1 MNKENL
7 KRGQELS
14 EKIEKLEGQL
24 KTLELSNGIYDGQ
37 IGFCKENGICIG
49 KVNIFWIDFDVLK
62 CLAISKITKKLN
74 EYKQEFEKL

>member
-14 EKIEKLEGQL
+14 SSIERLENQI
-24 KTLELSNGIYDGQ
+24 KSLESASKFSDQAISLYDMVGRYV
-37 IGFCKENGICIG
+37 GSVASC
-49 KVNIFWIDFDVLK
+49 WIDFDVLK
-62 CLAISKITKKLN
+62 VLAISKITKKLN

>member
-14 EKIEKLEGQL
+14 DKIEKLERQL
-24 KTLELSNGIYDGQ
+24 KTLELSNGIYEGQ

-49 KVNIFWIDFDVLK
+49 KVNSFWIDFDVLK
-62 CLAISKITKKLN
+62 ALAINKITKKLN

>member
-14 EKIEKLEGQL
+14 DKIEKLEGQL

-37 IGFCKENGICIG
+37 IGFCKENGCCIG
-49 KVNIFWIDFDVLK
+49 KVNSFWIDFDVLK
-62 CLAISKITKKLN
+62 CLAINKITKRLEEIK
-74 EYKQEFEKL
+74 KEFEAL

>member
-14 EKIEKLEGQL
+14 DNIERLERQL
-24 KTLELSNGIYDGQ
+24 NVLNKATNLSSSTIRFNESVTEHAGEISAS
-37 IGFCKENGICIG
+37 
-49 KVNIFWIDFDVLK
+49 WIDFEVLK
-62 CLAISKITKKLN
+62 ALAISKITKKLN

>member
-14 EKIEKLEGQL
+14 SSIERLENQI
-24 KTLELSNGIYDGQ
+24 KSLESASDFSDQAISL
-37 IGFCKENGICIG
+37 CG
-49 KVNIFWIDFDVLK
+49 KGKHVGSVASCWIDFEVLK
-62 CLAISKITKKLN
+62 VLAISKITKKLN

>member
-14 EKIEKLEGQL
+14 SSIERLENQI
-24 KTLELSNGIYDGQ
+24 KSLESASKFRDQAISLCDMVGRHVGSVAS
-37 IGFCKENGICIG
+37 C
-49 KVNIFWIDFDVLK
+49 WIDFDVLK
-62 CLAISKITKKLN
+62 VLAISKITKKLN

>member
-14 EKIEKLEGQL
+14 DNIERLERQL
-24 KTLELSNGIYDGQ
+24 NVLNKATNLSSSTIRFYESGVGNAGEISAS
-37 IGFCKENGICIG
+37 
-49 KVNIFWIDFDVLK
+49 WIDFDVLK
-62 CLAISKITKKLN
+62 VLAISKITKNLN

>member
-14 EKIEKLEGQL
+14 DNIERLERQL
-24 KTLELSNGIYDGQ
+24 NVLNKATNLSSSAIRLYESGVGDAGEISAS
-37 IGFCKENGICIG
+37 
-49 KVNIFWIDFDVLK
+49 WIDFEVLK
-62 CLAISKITKKLN
+62 VLAISKITKKLN

>member
-14 EKIEKLEGQL
+14 EDIDKLEEQL
-24 KTLELSNGIYDGQ
+24 KTLELATSIYDGQ
-37 IGFCKENGICIG
+37 IGFCKENGSCIG
-49 KVNIFWIDFDVLK
+49 KVNSFWVDFDVLK
-62 CLAISKITKKLN
+62 VLAIIKITKKLN